1 MESVWAQY
9 LPVWPECYCLSEHVL
24 TVLSSSARGI
34 VMYEVIL
41 RSDLTG
47 DTFNNNAFSK
57 AGRFLYKGC
66 YS

>member
-9 LPVWPECYCLSEHVL
+9 LHVCPECYCLLQHVPA
-24 TVLSSSARGI
+24 VPSSSAGGI

-47 DTFNNNAFSK
+47 DIFNNSSFSK